1 MKTKTS
7 IHQLSIPLCTIVE
20 KLAKNGYNSTEEF
33 EIEWRFAF
41 ESALIIHKQEIIDAY
56 AKNRCINDKTMA
68 CSIKAYKDA
77 EDYYKDKFVT
87 Q

>member
-7 IHQLSIPLCTIVE
+7 INQLSFLLCPIIE
-20 KLAKNGYNSTEEF
+20 KLAKNEYNSTEEF
-33 EIEWRFAF
+33 EIEWRYAF
-41 ESALIIHKQEIIDAY
+41 EIALIHHKQEIIDAH

-77 EDYYKDKFVT
+77 EDYYKEKFIT